1 MSEITIGIPRA
12 LLFYNYYPM
21 WKTFLEE
28 LGARVVTSPATSRR
42 IVDAGVL
49 STVDEA
55 CLPVKI
61 FHGHVA
67 DLIGKCDMVFV
78 PRLVSVESRAYICPK
93 FMGLP
98 DMVHHAFKGSCGLL
112 MPCFDLSRSR
122 RRFYGS
128 IWEFGKKFTSSPIKI
143 YHAYRKAKKEL
154 GRYTAEVAK
163 GFTPLEILEGED
175 TEAEAACAA
184 EQQPHGGEE
193 LRIAVLGHPYNI
205 YDRFLSMN
213 ILDKVRALGARPV
226 TPEMVDDGDIETGA
240 ASLPKRLFWTL
251 GRRILGAG
259 IHLADSGAVEGIIH
273 VMSFGCGPESMVSDL
288 LAREVRRR
296 SSMPIMALSIDEH
309 TGEAGLAT
317 RIEAFID
324 MIKFRRPRASREV
337 QV

>member
-1 MSEITIGIPRA
+1 MSGITIGIPRA

-21 WKTFLEE
+21 WKTFFEE
-28 LGARVVTSPATSRR
+28 LGAQVVTSHTTTRR
-42 IVDAGVL
+42 IVDTGVL

-67 DLIGKCDMVFV
+67 DLVGRCDQVFV

-98 DMVHHAFKGSCGLL
+98 DMVQQAFKGSSRILT
-112 MPCFDLSRSR
+112 PCFDLSRSR
-122 RRFYGS
+122 RKFYAS
-128 IWEFGKKFTSSPIKI
+128 IWELGRRFTSSPLKI
-143 YHAYRKAKKEL
+143 YDAYRKARREL
-154 GRYTAEVAK
+154 DRYSAEMAR

-175 TEAEAACAA
+175 TKAQAACTIDAPTS
-184 EQQPHGGEE
+184 EGEE

-226 TPEMVDDGDIETGA
+226 TPEMLGDEDIEA
-240 ASLPKRLFWTL
+240 AAARLPKRLFWTL

-259 IHLADSGAVEGIIH
+259 IYLADSASVDGIIH

-288 LAREVRRR
+288 LTREVRRR
-296 SSMPIMALSIDEH
+296 GLVPVMAISIDEH
-309 TGEAGLAT
+309 TGEAGLIT

-324 MIKFRRPRASREV
+324 MINFRRPLPSREV
-337 QV
+337 